1 MAPACSESTGMAR
14 ILGSS
19 CRLVTPFDA
28 AVQSPQGQPPLSQ
41 RTLMRQSSAAWSM
54 DESLSSPSDMAGFRI
69 VMFFFLLVVLPEGE
83 SEPSRALLAL
93 FFCCLQRT
101 AAAVLHVSLAAFL
114 FPIDTSRGGSST
126 QAG

>member
-1 MAPACSESTGMAR
+1 MAR

-41 RTLMRQSSAAWSM
+41 RTLMAAPLGHGRVSQRPLRH
-54 DESLSSPSDMAGFRI
+54 DRFSHRD
-69 VMFFFLLVVLPEGE
+69 VFFLLAVVIFRGRI
-83 SEPSRALLAL
+83 RALTSICAL
-93 FFCCLQRT
+93 FLGCWPSVT
-101 AAAVLHVSLAAFL
+101 ACVLSDSLAASF
-114 FPIDTSRGGSST
+114 FPTDTSRGGSST

>member
-41 RTLMRQSSAAWSM
+41 RTLMAAPLGHGRVSRRPLRHGRFSHR
-54 DESLSSPSDMAGFRI
+54 D
-69 VMFFFLLVVLPEGE
+69 VFFFVWSSCFPEGE
-83 SEPSRALLAL
+83 SGSRRALAAL
-93 FFCCLQRT
+93 FLCCWQPV
-101 AAAVLHVSLAAFL
+101 AASVPSISLVALL
-114 FPIDTSRGGSST
+114 FPNATSRGGSST
-126 QAG
+126 QTG